1 MTHLYPVPGFVPP
14 ATEQTIRNKVLAYI
28 EARPNQRATEI
39 AAVLDIPLPLVRMTV
54 ARLNADGLVI
64 GRKEPGVRG
73 SMWTLGMDDSL
84 RDGGGLPKR
93 IIVQSWEQPQIPAQ
107 TWLAALGL

>member
-1 MTHLYPVPGFVPP
+1 MLDPFLTPSFMPP

-93 IIVQSWEQPQIPAQ
+93 IIVQSWAPEPVAPQ
-107 TWLAALGL
+107 TWYSALL